1 MSCLR
6 PTQAPTNQ
14 LPGATRAPLS
24 HEQHLFKRVRGENV
38 KQVLNS
44 LRRHFC
50 NLSSRAWRTR
60 STATAHDTTRY
71 LPSRLPHQHQRQPWL
86 EQHDLNH
93 FVATVGLDLKH
104 SPQLYESTLAWLI
117 QREFTQFIAIMGL
130 LDDHRLPQPLF
141 NDRAFVHERAAP
153 SKQLD
158 GVDEPNVV
166 FTET

>member
-1 MSCLR
+1 M
-6 PTQAPTNQ
+6 A
-14 LPGATRAPLS
+14 A
-24 HEQHLFKRVRGENV
+24 
-38 KQVLNS
+38 
-44 LRRHFC
+44 
-50 NLSSRAWRTR
+50 
-60 STATAHDTTRY
+60 
-71 LPSRLPHQHQRQPWL
+71 
-86 EQHDLNH
+86 
-93 FVATVGLDLKH
+93 VGLDLKH

-117 QREFTQFIAIMGL
+117 QREFNQFIAIMGL